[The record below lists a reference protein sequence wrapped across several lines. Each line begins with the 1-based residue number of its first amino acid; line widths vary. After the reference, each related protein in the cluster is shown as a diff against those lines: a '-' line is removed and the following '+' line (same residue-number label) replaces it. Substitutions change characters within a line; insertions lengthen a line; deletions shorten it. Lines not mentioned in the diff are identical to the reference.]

1 MNRAIRT
8 STRRR
13 GFLMMDAIFGI
24 LILGVCMVML
34 VVTVSRESTAEVRLA
49 DARRATAIAEATLT
63 NLQCG
68 SPLQSSADAKV
79 SIEPCKDGRQVNGM
93 RWARVTVRV
102 NNETRS
108 LIGLVPWRTVPG
120 PTTREVSR

>member
-1 MNRAIRT
+1 MNRPIRT
-8 STRRR
+8 STIRP
-13 GFLMMDAIFGI
+13 GFLMLDAIFGI
-24 LILGVCMVML
+24 MILGVCMVML

-68 SPLQSSADAKV
+68 SPSQSFNDAKV
-79 SIEPCKDGRQVNGM
+79 SIEPCKDGQQVNGM
-93 RWARVTVRV
+93 CWARVTVRV

-108 LIGLVPWRTVPG
+108 LVGLVPRRAVPG